1 MSNFILIGAWWYAS
15 FILSTVIHEAAH
27 AWAALKLGDE
37 TAYEG
42 GQVSLNPEPHIRRE
56 PFGMV
61 VIPLLTYF
69 IGGWMMG
76 WASAP
81 YDPTWAMQYPK
92 RAALMALAGP
102 VSNLC
107 LAVIA
112 GVIMKIGLW
121 LGLFVYPYSLEF
133 HQVVLPAAPGLLNG
147 VAVFLSLMFAL
158 NILLFVFNMIPMP
171 PLDGSGVLPL
181 IMHEDHARNY
191 MAFISNPMFM
201 FLGIYLAWQAID
213 VIYWP
218 ALKFFLVLLYW

>member
-112 GVIMKIGLW
+112 GVIILMDSPFQVGDRAQFGSTYGEVVEIGLRT
-121 LGLFVYPYSLEF
+121 VT
-133 HQVVLPAAPGLLNG
+133 
-147 VAVFLSLMFAL
+147 
-158 NILLFVFNMIPMP
+158 
-171 PLDGSGVLPL
+171 
-181 IMHEDHARNY
+181 
-191 MAFISNPMFM
+191 
-201 FLGIYLAWQAID
+201 
-213 VIYWP
+213 
-218 ALKFFLVLLYW
+218 

>member
-1 MSNFILIGAWWYAS
+1 MNDFILIGLWWYAV
-15 FILSTVIHEAAH
+15 FVLSTVIHEAAH
-27 AWAALKLGDE
+27 AWAALKLGDA

-56 PFGMV
+56 PVGMV
-61 VIPLLTYF
+61 IIPIVTYL

-81 YDPTWAMQYPK
+81 YDPMWAMRHPK

-107 LAVIA
+107 LAVA
-112 GVIMKIGLW
+112 AALIMKAGIW
-121 LGLFVYPYSLEF
+121 LGVFNFPYTFNF
-133 HQVVLPAAPGLLNG
+133 HQVIVPSSAGLMNG
-147 VAVFLSLMFAL
+147 AAVFLSLMFSL

-181 IMHEDHARNY
+181 IMNEDHARNY
-191 MAFISNPMFM
+191 MAFISQPIFM
-201 FLGIYLAWQAID
+201 FVGIYLAWQAID
-213 VIYWP
+213 VLYWP
-218 ALKFFLVLLYW
+218 ALKFFLSLLYW